1 VAQDVAAWV
10 MNALSDFDAGLT
22 NGYFSKA
29 EAPARISD

>member
-1 VAQDVAAWV
+1 